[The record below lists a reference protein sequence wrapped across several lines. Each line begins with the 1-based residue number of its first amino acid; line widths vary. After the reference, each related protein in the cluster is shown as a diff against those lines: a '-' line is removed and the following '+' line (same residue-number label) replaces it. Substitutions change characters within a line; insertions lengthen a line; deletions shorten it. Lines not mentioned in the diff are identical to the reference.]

1 MLRFLYIALLLTS
14 SALAAVYKTFPGF
27 ENLYRRADFV
37 GIITLAD
44 RDIPKEAHT
53 RASDWV
59 GPHRFFKISS
69 VLTIK
74 GEKIEGDVARLADRR
89 LGLPPLGEI
98 LTPEKTFLVFLT
110 GDSGCQDHRYQWDE
124 IHAEGSVL
132 PVSPK
137 TNFQTIDA
145 SKPFDLFRKIVA
157 DYAAYCAELSEFAE
171 KQELLVEQQGQQG
184 VAPQSATRSESD
196 SEGGDQPQP
205 ESKPRPR

>member
-1 MLRFLYIALLLTS
+1 MLRFLSIALFLTCS
-14 SALAAVYKTFPGF
+14 SLAAVYERFPGF
-27 ENLYRRADFV
+27 EDLYRRADFV
-37 GIITLAD
+37 GIIKLAD
-44 RDIPKEAHT
+44 RDVPKDAHK

-69 VLTIK
+69 VLTLK

-89 LGLPPLGEI
+89 LGFPPLGEI

-110 GDSGCQDHRYQWDE
+110 GDSGFQDHRYQWDE

-137 TNFQTIDA
+137 TNLHAIDT
-145 SKPFDLFRKIVA
+145 SKPFDLFKQIVS
-157 DYAAYCAELSEFAE
+157 DYAIYCAELSKFA
-171 KQELLVEQQGQQG
+171 KQQERLVEQQGQQG

-205 ESKPRPR
+205 EAKPRPR